1 LVGPLLAWS
10 YAALWAPI
18 LAPAIPSW
26 EAWGWGVAALAGS
39 LGSLFLHAWMH
50 RWVSHGSHITERI
63 RIPVSLFGDAA
74 QCLPATDSP
83 WREAL
88 AALAGPVT
96 NLALA
101 AICYL
106 LWNLQLALGLN
117 EWLIFLVLFN
127 LLVAVGNLT
136 PGYPLDGGRL
146 ARALLASWM
155 PPSAALRLTS
165 LLGRVY
171 AIALAGWA
179 LTLVLLRA
187 RFSLEIGL
195 ALFLL
200 AGLLLWLSFAPV
212 APDPLGEKTARTKA
226 RGPRKKALVGVTVF
240 LLFLLAA
247 LSSGIVPLAE
257 GLEMPG
263 LALAVEPMII
273 VDSSH
278 AHEKPGQFLLT
289 SVINQTPILL
299 GQRLLA
305 IWDPSVR
312 IIPPEQVVP
321 PDTTPQQMMEV
332 NFQALEESQLNATLV
347 AFQLAGYEAS
357 LTGDGAGVRAVLP
370 ESPAAGRLQAGDIIT
385 SLDGQPIATV
395 EDLIA
400 GLRTRSPS
408 SIVNL
413 TVQREQEELPAGGC
427 ILPAGGWSVHIQTG
441 LLPGSEPGDPPRIGI
456 LAQTAGLRVET
467 PFPVSIRPQKIV
479 GGPSAGLIFTLTLYN
494 RIAVEDLTRGRTIAG
509 TGTIDAEGRVGPIG
523 GVEQKVVAAARAGAS
538 DFLCPSE
545 NFADAKMVAQGIRVW
560 AVQTAQEAIDLLRR
574 EALTP

>member
-1 LVGPLLAWS
+1 
-10 YAALWAPI
+10 
-18 LAPAIPSW
+18 
-26 EAWGWGVAALAGS
+26 LAGI
-39 LGSLFLHAWMH
+39 LGSLFLHVWVH
-50 RWVSHGSHITERI
+50 RWVSPGSHITERI
-63 RIPVSLFGDAA
+63 RIPVSLFGEAA

-117 EWLIFLVLFN
+117 EWLIFLALFN

-165 LLGRVY
+165 LLGRVV
-171 AIALAGWA
+171 ALALAGWA

-200 AGLLLWLSFAPV
+200 AGLLIWLSYAPV
-212 APDPLGEKTARTKA
+212 APDPYGEETARTKA
-226 RGPRKKALVGVTVF
+226 KGPQKKALVGVTVF

-273 VDSSH
+273 VDPSH

-299 GQRLLA
+299 GQRLSA

-347 AFQLAGYEAS
+347 AFHLAGYEAS
-357 LTGDGAGVRAVLP
+357 LTGEGAGVRAVLP

-395 EDLIA
+395 EDLLA

-408 SIVNL
+408 STVSL
-413 TVQREQEELPAGGC
+413 TVLRGQEE
-427 ILPAGGWSVHIQTG
+427 LPAGGWSVHIQTG
-441 LLPGSEPGDPPRIGI
+441 LLPGSEPGDSPRIGI

-494 RIAVEDLTRGRTIAG
+494 RIVVEDLTRGRTIAG
-509 TGTIDAEGRVGPIG
+509 TGTIDAEGKVGPIG
-523 GVEQKVVAAARAGAS
+523 GVEQKVVAAERAGAS

-545 NFADAKMVAQGIRVW
+545 NFADARMVAQGIRIW

>member
-1 LVGPLLAWS
+1 MHSPRLVLHPSWLLAGPLLVWS
-10 YAALWAPI
+10 FATLWVPI
-18 LAPAIPSW
+18 LAPAVPSW
-26 EAWGWGVAALAGS
+26 EAWGWGIAALAGI
-39 LGSLFLHAWMH
+39 LGSLFLHAWVH
-50 RWVSHGSHITERI
+50 RWVSSGSHFTQRITV
-63 RIPVSLFGDAA
+63 PVSLFGDAA
-74 QCLPATDSP
+74 QCLPAIDSP

-88 AALAGPVT
+88 VALAGPFT

-117 EWLIFLVLFN
+117 EWLIFLALFN

-146 ARALLASWM
+146 ARVLLASWM
-155 PPSAALRLTS
+155 PPPAALRLAS
-165 LLGRVY
+165 LLGRAY
-171 AIALAGWA
+171 ALALAGWA
-179 LTLVLLRA
+179 LILIFLHA
-187 RFSLEIGL
+187 RFSLELGL

-200 AGLLLWLSFAPV
+200 AGLLIWLSFAPV
-212 APDPLGEKTARTKA
+212 APDPHDEEPTRAKA

-263 LALAVEPMII
+263 LVLAVEPMII
-273 VDSSH
+273 VDPSH
-278 AHEKPGQFLLT
+278 SQEKAGHFLLT

-347 AFQLAGYEAS
+347 AFHLAGYEAS

-370 ESPAAGRLQAGDIIT
+370 ESPATGRLQAGDIIT
-385 SLDGQPIATV
+385 GLDGQPIATV
-395 EDLIA
+395 EDLLA
-400 GLRTRSPS
+400 GLRTHSPS
-408 SIVNL
+408 SAVSL
-413 TVQREQEELPAGGC
+413 TVLRGQG
-427 ILPAGGWSVHIQTG
+427 SVNIQTG

-494 RIAVEDLTRGRTIAG
+494 RISVEDLTRGRTIAG
-509 TGTIDAEGRVGPIG
+509 TGTIDAEGKVGPIG
-523 GVEQKVVAAARAGAS
+523 GVEQKVVAAERAGAS

-545 NFADAKMVAQGIRVW
+545 NFADARMVAQGIRIW